1 MQSHRSLHYTHVV
14 TIVVPPPSQS
24 PPPSMFRSG
33 GHQHAQHVMMSK
45 SYFMVNVWFELEA
58 SGSADSHTLWQRPF
72 VPPWSVVQR
81 RPLSFSLFFFRSTK
95 HSLHPS
101 PNLPLCTYP
110 KRPNVHT
117 LRWMILQ
124 TLTFSTQANSRI
136 HFGIR
141 LALLNSLA

>member
-14 TIVVPPPSQS
+14 TIVVPPLSQS

-72 VPPWSVVQR
+72 VPP
-81 RPLSFSLFFFRSTK
+81 
-95 HSLHPS
+95 
-101 PNLPLCTYP
+101 
-110 KRPNVHT
+110 
-117 LRWMILQ
+117 
-124 TLTFSTQANSRI
+124 
-136 HFGIR
+136 
-141 LALLNSLA
+141 